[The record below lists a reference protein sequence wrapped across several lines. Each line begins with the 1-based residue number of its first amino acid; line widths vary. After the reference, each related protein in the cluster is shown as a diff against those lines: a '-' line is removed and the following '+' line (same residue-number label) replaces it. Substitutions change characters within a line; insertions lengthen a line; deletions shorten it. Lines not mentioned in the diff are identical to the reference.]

1 MRILSDPVNPK
12 RFMGVKV
19 GKRLSLDCD
28 GSCLGLS
35 SGSSGWVRFRT
46 CEREASYM
54 FDGDLNMQ
62 IRPIQNVGM
71 ELCHMLEVQ
80 WRDVLKLRK
89 IDKRYKELTVAGQQ
103 PESVPGD
110 QSHIH
115 FREDFVWA
123 EGFHLTAPG
132 ETGMFI
138 LDRARA

>member
-1 MRILSDPVNPK
+1 MRIVSDPVNPK

-35 SGSSGWVRFRT
+35 SGSAGWVRFRT
-46 CEREASYM
+46 CEREASYL

-62 IRPIQNVGM
+62 IRPIQNVRM

-89 IDKRYKELTVAGQQ
+89 IDKRYKKLMAGGQQ
-103 PESVPGD
+103 PESMPGD
-110 QSHIH
+110 QGHIH
-115 FREDFVWA
+115 FRKDFVLA
-123 EGFHLTAPG
+123 EGFHRTAPG
-132 ETGMFI
+132 QTGMFI
-138 LDRARA
+138 LGRARA